1 MNDLQ
6 DKIFLSQNPC
16 IFGRAL
22 GQKNYWMTQLIEQT
36 PEVTLPKISLIK
48 TKRNECALSSEGY
61 SDTELS
67 INDNEGFE

>member
-22 GQKNYWMTQLIEQT
+22 EKKNYWMTQLIEQI
-36 PEVTLPKISLIK
+36 PVSDSLFIII
-48 TKRNECALSSEGY
+48 Y
-61 SDTELS
+61 SFFFYL
-67 INDNEGFE
+67 